1 MRIQTFKNMKR
12 RKEIWPRLWM
22 ALLLWV
28 LLGRAVVMPSFAAE
42 EPSLVGSA
50 DTDTFGE
57 GYEEDGES
65 EEPDYSME
73 IESGDVV
80 INSHLAGFF
89 QKLEEERAAAEAAAA
104 ETEKLTGELKE
115 AVDEAK
121 NAIENAAGSFEDGT
135 ERWRTADGWRAWLR
149 HEGAAKIVEVFYIL
163 GSIYIG
169 ISPIL
174 NKVVKSGQKFEV
186 ATETTAAVAAQT
198 EEMKRQY
205 EEMKRQHEEQMEAMR
220 RENEAQREQFNAGLE
235 QARAAAAAAE
245 ARCDAM
251 LAAMTEQYASVQED
265 VRNMYRREGEL
276 ARMIA
281 VGFGENA
288 ELVRRGSA
296 AKIVQIGKA
305 VEDEQGTKA

>member
-1 MRIQTFKNMKR
+1 MKR
-12 RKEIWPRLWM
+12 RKEIWPRVWM

-42 EPSLVGSA
+42 EASPVGSA

-57 GYEEDGES
+57 GYEEEAGEATES

-121 NAIENAAGSFEDGT
+121 DAIENAAGSFEDGT
-135 ERWRTADGWRAWLR
+135 EWWRTADGWLAWLKD
-149 HEGAAKIVEVFYIL
+149 EGAAVIVGVFSIL
-163 GSIYIG
+163 GTIYIG

-174 NKVVKSGQKFEV
+174 NKVVKSGQRFEG
-186 ATETTAAVAAQT
+186 ATATADAVAAQT
-198 EEMKRQY
+198 EEMRRQY
-205 EEMKRQHEEQMEAMR
+205 EEQMEAMR

-245 ARCDAM
+245 ARCEAM

>member
-1 MRIQTFKNMKR
+1 MK
-12 RKEIWPRLWM
+12 KLWKRALCM
-22 ALLLWV
+22 ATV
-28 LLGRAVVMPSFAAE
+28 LMMMVIFCMTVAAE
-42 EPSLVGSA
+42 TSPTTEAVPPPQGGGLGDEETSPVGSA
-50 DTDTFGE
+50 DTLPGGE
-57 GYEEDGES
+57 GYEDGES

-121 NAIENAAGSFEDGT
+121 DAIENAAGSFEDGT
-135 ERWRTADGWRAWLR
+135 EWWRTADGWIAWLED
-149 HEGAAKIVEVFYIL
+149 EGAAVIVGVFSIL
-163 GSIYIG
+163 GTIYIG

-174 NKVVKSGQKFEV
+174 SKVVKSGQKFEG
-186 ATETTAAVAAQT
+186 ATATADAVAAQT
-198 EEMKRQY
+198 EEIKREY
-205 EEMKRQHEEQMEAMR
+205 EEQMEAMR

-245 ARCDAM
+245 ARCEAM

-276 ARMIA
+276 ARMMA

>member
-57 GYEEDGES
+57 GYEEEAGEATES

-121 NAIENAAGSFEDGT
+121 DAIENAAGSFEDGT
-135 ERWRTADGWRAWLR
+135 EWWRTADGWIAWLQD
-149 HEGAAKIVEVFYIL
+149 EGAAVIVGVFSIL
-163 GSIYIG
+163 GTIYIG

-174 NKVVKSGQKFEV
+174 NKVVKSGQKFEG
-186 ATETTAAVAAQT
+186 ATATADAVAAQT
-198 EEMKRQY
+198 EEIKREY
-205 EEMKRQHEEQMEAMR
+205 EEQMEAMR